1 MRKKQSS
8 HNSVETKLEAVR
20 QVLENKRPVAEVASE
35 LDLHRGTVNRWVISF
50 KDKGEQG
57 LVNPRSISQPS
68 QSKDRKKTR
77 ELEKKLK
84 EKEMEIEILKK
95 FQAFLKGNE

>member
-1 MRKKQSS
+1 MKVIPTYIGRDYSLSTYLLFYKSRHIS
-8 HNSVETKLEAVR
+8 GSDRHGNL
-20 QVLENKRPVAEVASE
+20 
-35 LDLHRGTVNRWVISF
+35 ISF

-84 EKEMEIEILKK
+84 EKELEIEILKK